1 MHGKTFFSLCVLV
14 TFISLQGFPN
24 SLQVS
29 SPDQTLQVVFTL
41 EKGKPSYRILRFG
54 QELIGPSRLGFLLKN
69 QQALSENF
77 TIASTKTRSFDETW
91 IQPWG
96 EKKEIR
102 NCYNE
107 LRIGLT
113 ETTKR
118 PRTMEIVFRVY
129 DDGIGFRYEIPKQNH
144 LDRFEIQDELT
155 EFALAQNTKAWW
167 IPAFQP
173 NRYEYLY
180 RCTPVSEI
188 NVVHTPLTLE
198 TPNGIYLSIHEA
210 ALVDYASMTLALTE
224 KNTLK
229 AELVPW
235 SDGVKVKT
243 QTPMKSP
250 WRTIQIA
257 DDPDGLITS
266 YLILNL
272 NEPNQLKD
280 ISWIRPQK
288 YIGIWWA
295 MHLGIATWSTGPK
308 HGATTENAKRYIDF
322 AAKYGFDGVLI
333 EGWNVGWDGDW
344 VAHGDQFQ
352 FTQPTPDFDIEEV
365 ARYAREKGVELI
377 GHHETGGAVLNYEKQ
392 LKDAFAFYEKLGVHT
407 VKTGYVN
414 FGQNIKRIEENGHEQ
429 KEWHH
434 GQFMVRHHQKV
445 VEEAAKHHIMIDI
458 HEPIKD
464 TGLRRTYP
472 NLLTRE
478 GARGQEYDA
487 WDAEGG
493 NPPEHQTILPF
504 TRLLAGPMDYT
515 PGIFGLTFPKI
526 RPNNQVNTTLAKQL
540 ALYVIIYSPLQMAA
554 DLPENYEK
562 NPEPFKFI
570 LDVPVD
576 WEDTKVL
583 HARIGDYVTIV
594 RKDRKSDDWYL
605 GSITDEE
612 GRILEAPLY
621 FLEPGYSYLAEIY
634 RDGDLAHW
642 KNNPYDIIVEKQIVN
657 ASTVIKLKLAPG
669 GGQAIRFSKI
679 KQ

>member
-1 MHGKTFFSLCVLV
+1 MHRKTLFGIFLLF
-14 TFISLQGFPN
+14 FISSQGF
-24 SLQVS
+24 S
-29 SPDQTLQVVFTL
+29 SPIEVFSPDNTLQVAFTL
-41 EKGKPSYRILRFG
+41 DKGKPYYRILRFG
-54 QELIGPSRLGFLLKN
+54 KELITSSRLGFVLKN
-69 QQALSENF
+69 QKALSENF
-77 TIASTKTRSFDETW
+77 VIASTKNLSFDETW
-91 IQPWG
+91 TQPWG

-102 NCYNE
+102 NHYNE
-107 LRIGLT
+107 LRIVLQ
-113 ETTKR
+113 ETTSPSRK
-118 PRTMEIVFRVY
+118 MEIVFRVY
-129 DDGIGFRYEIPKQNH
+129 DDGVGFRYEIPQQNGLNH
-144 LDRFEIQDELT
+144 FEIQDELT
-155 EFALAQNTKAWW
+155 EFALTQDAKAWW
-167 IPAFQP
+167 IPAFEP

-180 RCTPVSEI
+180 RCTPVSGI
-188 NVVHTPLTLE
+188 KIAHTPLTLE

-210 ALVDYASMTLALTE
+210 SLVDYASMTLASTE
-224 KNTLK
+224 KTTLK
-229 AELVPW
+229 AELVTW

-243 QTPMKSP
+243 RTPMKSP

-257 DDPDGLITS
+257 DDPGGLITS

-272 NEPNQLKD
+272 NEPCTLED
-280 ISWIRPQK
+280 ISWIHPQK

-333 EGWNVGWDGDW
+333 EGWNIGWDGDW
-344 VAHGDQFQ
+344 VAYGDQFQ
-352 FTQPTPDFDIEEV
+352 FTKPTPDFDIEEV
-365 ARYAREKGVELI
+365 ASYAREKGVELI

-392 LKDAFAFYEKLGVHT
+392 LEKAFAFYEKLGIHT

-414 FGQNIKRIEENGHEQ
+414 FGQNIKRFDEKGREQ

-445 VEEAAKHHIMIDI
+445 VEEAAKHHIMINI

-472 NLLTRE
+472 NLLSRE

-515 PGIFGLTFPKI
+515 PGIFGLTFPEI
-526 RPNNQVNTTLAKQL
+526 RSNNQVNTTLAKQL

-576 WEDTKVL
+576 WEDTQVL

-594 RKDRKSDDWYL
+594 RKDRNSDDWYL
-605 GSITDEE
+605 GSVTDEE
-612 GRILEAPLY
+612 GRILDAPLS
-621 FLEPGYSYLAEIY
+621 FLEPSKSYLAEIY
-634 RDGDLAHW
+634 RDGDHAHW
-642 KNNPYDIIVEKQIVN
+642 KNNPYEIVVEKKRVN
-657 ASTVIKLKLAPG
+657 SSSVLKLRLAPG
-669 GGQAIRFSKI
+669 GGQAIRFTKI
-679 KQ
+679 INN

>member
-77 TIASTKTRSFDETW
+77 TIASTKMRSFDETW

-155 EFALAQNTKAWW
+155 EFALAQNAKAWW

-257 DDPDGLITS
+257 DDPGGLITS

-322 AAKYGFDGVLI
+322 AAKYGFEGVLI

-414 FGQNIKRIEENGHEQ
+414 FGQSIKRIDENGHEQ

-515 PGIFGLTFPKI
+515 PGIFGLTFPEI
-526 RPNNQVNTTLAKQL
+526 RPKNQVNTTLAKQL

-642 KNNPYDIIVEKQIVN
+642 KNNPYDIIIEKQIVN

>member
-1 MHGKTFFSLCVLV
+1 MHGKTLFSFLALLC
-14 TFISLQGFPN
+14 ISLQGFTNPIE
-24 SLQVS
+24 VS
-29 SPDQTLQVVFTL
+29 SPDGTLRVLFSVD
-41 EKGKPSYRILRFG
+41 KGKPYYQLLRFG
-54 QELIGPSRLGFLLKN
+54 QELIGPSRLGLVLKN
-69 QQALSENF
+69 QRPLSENF
-77 TIASTKTRSFDETW
+77 AIAATSTSSFDETW
-91 IQPWG
+91 TQPWG
-96 EKKEIR
+96 EKKDIR
-102 NCYNE
+102 NHYNE
-107 LRIGLT
+107 LRVTLI
-113 ETTKR
+113 ETTAR
-118 PRTMEIVFRVY
+118 PRKMELVFRVY
-129 DDGIGFRYEIPKQNH
+129 DDGLGFRYEIPKQNG

-155 EFALAQNTKAWW
+155 EFVLAKDAKAWW

-198 TPNGIYLSIHEA
+198 IANSIYLSIHEA
-210 ALVDYASMTLALTE
+210 ALIDYASMTLALKE
-224 KNTLK
+224 NRILK
-229 AELVPW
+229 AELMPW
-235 SDGVKVKT
+235 SDGIKVKT
-243 QTPMKSP
+243 KAPMKSP

-257 DDPDGLITS
+257 DDPGGLITS

-272 NEPNQLKD
+272 NEPNKLED

-295 MHLGIATWSTGPK
+295 MHLGLATWSTGPK

-352 FTQPTPDFDIEEV
+352 FTKPTPDFDIEEV
-365 ARYAREKGVELI
+365 ARYAKEKGVELI
-377 GHHETGGAVLNYEKQ
+377 GHHETGAAVLNYEKQ
-392 LKDAFAFYEKLGVHT
+392 MKDAFAFYEKLGVHT

-414 FGQNIKRIEENGHEQ
+414 FGQNIKRIDEKGKEQ

-515 PGIFGLTFPKI
+515 PGIFRLTFPEI

-540 ALYVIIYSPLQMAA
+540 ALYVVIYSPLQMAA

-576 WEDTKVL
+576 WEETRVL

-605 GSITDEE
+605 GSVTDEE

-621 FLEPGYSYLAEIY
+621 FLEPGQSYLAEIY
-634 RDGDLAHW
+634 RDGDHAHW
-642 KNNPYDIIVEKQIVN
+642 KTNPYEMVIEKQIVN
-657 ASTVIKLKLAPG
+657 ASTILKLKLAPG
-669 GGQAIRFSKI
+669 GGEAIRFSKI

>member
-257 DDPDGLITS
+257 DDPGGLITS

-414 FGQNIKRIEENGHEQ
+414 FGQSIKRIDENGHEQ

-515 PGIFGLTFPKI
+515 PGIFGLTFPEI
-526 RPNNQVNTTLAKQL
+526 RPKNQVNTTLAKQL

-642 KNNPYDIIVEKQIVN
+642 KNNPYDIIIEKQIVN

>member
-1 MHGKTFFSLCVLV
+1 
-14 TFISLQGFPN
+14 
-24 SLQVS
+24 
-29 SPDQTLQVVFTL
+29 
-41 EKGKPSYRILRFG
+41 
-54 QELIGPSRLGFLLKN
+54 
-69 QQALSENF
+69 
-77 TIASTKTRSFDETW
+77 
-91 IQPWG
+91 
-96 EKKEIR
+96 
-102 NCYNE
+102 
-107 LRIGLT
+107 
-113 ETTKR
+113 
-118 PRTMEIVFRVY
+118 
-129 DDGIGFRYEIPKQNH
+129 
-144 LDRFEIQDELT
+144 
-155 EFALAQNTKAWW
+155 
-167 IPAFQP
+167 
-173 NRYEYLY
+173 
-180 RCTPVSEI
+180 
-188 NVVHTPLTLE
+188 
-198 TPNGIYLSIHEA
+198 
-210 ALVDYASMTLALTE
+210 
-224 KNTLK
+224 
-229 AELVPW
+229 
-235 SDGVKVKT
+235 
-243 QTPMKSP
+243 
-250 WRTIQIA
+250 
-257 DDPDGLITS
+257 
-266 YLILNL
+266 
-272 NEPNQLKD
+272 
-280 ISWIRPQK
+280 
-288 YIGIWWA
+288 
-295 MHLGIATWSTGPK
+295 
-308 HGATTENAKRYIDF
+308 
-322 AAKYGFDGVLI
+322 
-333 EGWNVGWDGDW
+333 
-344 VAHGDQFQ
+344 
-352 FTQPTPDFDIEEV
+352 
-365 ARYAREKGVELI
+365 VELI

-414 FGQNIKRIEENGHEQ
+414 FGQSIKRIDENGHEQ

-515 PGIFGLTFPKI
+515 PGIFGLTFPEI
-526 RPNNQVNTTLAKQL
+526 RPKNQVNTTLAKQL

-570 LDVPVD
+570 LEVPVD

-642 KNNPYDIIVEKQIVN
+642 KNNPYDIIIEKQIVN